1 MGRLGVGVG
10 VGVQRSAASAPGASG
25 TADGVGGTCRGL
37 ASHPAPFVCLMS
49 WVLCGIQRKGPAP
62 RPKPHGQCSAPTPR
76 VTDGET
82 EAGGQDR
89 CPGWVTSSREGA
101 QAARCP
107 VGRSP
112 GRGQA
117 PPAPLPSY
125 WGCRCGV
132 SLGAPWNLSS
142 LISGSDVPKGAKTF
156 GVSGSS
162 GVEVFVVYDPAR
174 VTVPPDESRW
184 PLAADVEVTL
194 SVDAASKDLNDLKVK
209 VSYFGQHEGGALGH
223 SVLYLT
229 GVDISLDV
237 DTARR
242 GKVKRSHG
250 DKKTWRW
257 GPEGY
262 GAVLLVN
269 CDRDSVMSRGPDL
282 TDSQLTSLDDL
293 QDMSP
298 MVLSCDGPDRLFDSH
313 KLVLNV
319 PFSDSKRVGV
329 FCARGG
335 NSLEDYKQVLGP
347 QRLSYDV
354 ERQRGER
361 KINFFVEGLA
371 FPDADFLGL
380 VSLSVSL
387 VDTGTLPEVPLFT
400 DTVAFRVAPW
410 IMTPNT
416 QPPLELYACSVV
428 DSHGPNKKFLEDM
441 SDLALKANCKLVI
454 CPQVENRN
462 DRWIQDEMEFG
473 YTEAPHKAFPVVFD
487 SPRNRGL
494 KHFPYKRILG
504 PDFGYVTREIL
515 FAGASSLDS
524 FGNLDVSP
532 PVTVGGKEYPLGRI
546 LIGSSFPKSGGRRMT
561 KVVRD
566 FLQAQ
571 QVQAPVEL
579 YSDWLSVG
587 HVDEFLSFVPTSDQK
602 GFRLLLA
609 SPRACYALLEE
620 QLKGGHGEAAL
631 FEGIKKKKQKIKDI
645 LSDKKLRDQ
654 NSYVEKCID
663 WNREVLKREL
673 GLSER
678 DIVDIPQLFKLQ
690 EENSGILKAEAYFPN
705 MVNMLVLGKHLGIPK
720 PFGPIINGQCCLEE
734 KVRSLL
740 EPLGL
745 HCTFIDDFYTYH
757 VRHGEVHCGTNV
769 RRQPFSFKWWNM
781 VP

>member
-1 MGRLGVGVG
+1 MEAGDLRILSPECLAGRAEVRPGQL
-10 VGVQRSAASAPGASG
+10 QRQDQLAPGRQ
-25 TADGVGGTCRGL
+25 RGCI
-37 ASHPAPFVCLMS
+37 VT
-49 WVLCGIQRKGPAP
+49 RP
-62 RPKPHGQCSAPTPR
+62 R
-76 VTDGET
+76 
-82 EAGGQDR
+82 
-89 CPGWVTSSREGA
+89 
-101 QAARCP
+101 
-107 VGRSP
+107 
-112 GRGQA
+112 
-117 PPAPLPSY
+117 
-125 WGCRCGV
+125 
-132 SLGAPWNLSS
+132 
-142 LISGSDVPKGAKTF
+142 
-156 GVSGSS
+156 
-162 GVEVFVVYDPAR
+162 
-174 VTVPPDESRW
+174 
-184 PLAADVEVTL
+184 
-194 SVDAASKDLNDLKVK
+194 DAASKALHDLKVR
-209 VSYFGQHEGGALGH
+209 VSYFGGQEAGALGH

-229 GVDISLDV
+229 AVDVSLDV
-237 DTARR
+237 DTGRT
-242 GKVKRSHG
+242 GKVKRNHY

-269 CDRDSVMSRGPDL
+269 CDRDSVVSAGPDL
-282 TDSQLTSLDDL
+282 TNSQLATLDDL

-298 MVLSCDGPDRLFDSH
+298 MVLSCDGPDSLFDTH
-313 KLVLNV
+313 KLVLDV
-319 PFSDSKRVGV
+319 PFSDSRRVGV

-335 NSLEDYKQVLGP
+335 TSLEDYKQVLGP
-347 QRLSYDV
+347 QRLSYEV
-354 ERQRGER
+354 ERQPGER
-361 KINFFVEGLA
+361 KISFFVEGLA
-371 FPDADFLGL
+371 FPDVDFLGL

-428 DSHGPNKKFLEDM
+428 DSHGSNKKFLEDM
-441 SDLALKANCKLVI
+441 SDLALKANCKLII
-454 CPQVENRN
+454 CPQIENRN

-532 PVTVGGKEYPLGRI
+532 PVTVDGQEYPLGRI
-546 LIGSSFPKSGGRRMT
+546 LIGSSFPKSGGRRMA

-602 GFRLLLA
+602 
-609 SPRACYALLEE
+609 
-620 QLKGGHGEAAL
+620 
-631 FEGIKKKKQKIKDI
+631 
-645 LSDKKLRDQ
+645 
-654 NSYVEKCID
+654 V
-663 WNREVLKREL
+663 
-673 GLSER
+673 
-678 DIVDIPQLFKLQ
+678 
-690 EENSGILKAEAYFPN
+690 N
-705 MVNMLVLGKHLGIPK
+705 MVVLGKHLGIPK
-720 PFGPIINGQCCLEE
+720 PFGPIIDGRCCLEE

-745 HCTFIDDFYTYH
+745 RCIFIDDYLSYH
-757 VRHGEVHCGTNV
+757 ELLGEIHCGTNV
-769 RRQPFSFKWWNM
+769 RRQPFSFKWWHM